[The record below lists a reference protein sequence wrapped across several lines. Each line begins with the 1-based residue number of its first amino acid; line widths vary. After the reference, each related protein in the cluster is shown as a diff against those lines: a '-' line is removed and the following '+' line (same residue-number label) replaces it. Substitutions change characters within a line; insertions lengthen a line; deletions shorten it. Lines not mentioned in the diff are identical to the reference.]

1 MEYSNV
7 IAFLLLMMNLTYTST
22 SRIGRHTNGDFS
34 RTSDGENPI
43 DPEYEFQ
50 IRLGRV
56 SSLEALLLETIRV
69 GGTEICSSP
78 FTRSV
83 MLGTWRHNT
92 PDRDELRDNLELRKT
107 CYNALLKD
115 SSTNAASTPVAASHF
130 LMNDSPPDHEF
141 DNSSAHQDLTF
152 TLLSP
157 AGNVAVPLRMLR
169 TGIPPPDSPRKR
181 EATPKPEV
189 LRKSNEII
197 RDRSAE
203 CKPRKIPVEIPKE
216 PNITWWPACT
226 LVERCGGCCNNERLQ
241 CVPVPEAITIIKT
254 QVIDVNSK
262 GVTVNYKQVQIEKH
276 NKCKCQCKVKAS
288 DCNPQQVYDK
298 NNCKCVC
305 KQNGSKPGKPVQQIC
320 KAPLYWDERSCKCR
334 CPPQI
339 DVECSTGSFFSS
351 EQCRCVTASEIFEE
365 EITKRM

>member
-7 IAFLLLMMNLTYTST
+7 IAFLLLMMNLTYTNS

-34 RTSDGENPI
+34 RTSEGEKPI
-43 DPEYEFQ
+43 DPEHEFQ
-50 IRLGRV
+50 IRLSSV

-69 GGTEICSSP
+69 GGSEICSSP
-78 FTRSV
+78 FARSV

-115 SSTNAASTPVAASHF
+115 SPMNAASTPVAASHF
-130 LMNDSPPDHEF
+130 LMKDSPS
-141 DNSSAHQDLTF
+141 DNASVHQDLTF
-152 TLLSP
+152 TLLRP
-157 AGNVAVPLRMLR
+157 AANVAVPLRMSR
-169 TGIPPPDSPRKR
+169 IGIQPPAPAPKR
-181 EATPKPEV
+181 EAAADPEV
-189 LRKSNEII
+189 LQKANEII
-197 RDRSAE
+197 KDRSAD

-216 PNITWWPACT
+216 PNITWLPACA
-226 LVERCGGCCNNERLQ
+226 LVERCGGCCKHESLQ
-241 CVPVPEAITIIKT
+241 CVPVPEDITMMKKK
-254 QVIDVNSK
+254 VVAVNNK
-262 GVTVNYKQVQIEKH
+262 GVYLNVKHVNIEKH

-288 DCNPQQVYDK
+288 DCNPQQIYDK
-298 NNCKCVC
+298 NNCRCVC
-305 KQNGSKPGKPVQQIC
+305 KQNGSKSGKAAQQTC

-351 EQCRCVTASEIFEE
+351 EQCRCVTASEIIEE